1 MNKNVAPLFNK
12 LLVSMLLVAGASAA
26 QANGGR
32 PLNDLNS
39 VVGALDAGVRVAV
52 TIDLSL
58 CQPQAGGQPSQTKG
72 GLAGIDAYRV
82 LADSTL
88 MFSDAHFTVTDAGS
102 PVFQSLRYR
111 VTSDGAVAFRSTTM
125 SLPNYTVI
133 NQSTFTCAI
142 GNGVNFK
149 AILR

>member
-1 MNKNVAPLFNK
+1 MHKNTAFNK
-12 LLVSMLLVAGASAA
+12 LLVSLLVAAGASAA
-26 QANGGR
+26 QANGR

-39 VVGALDAGVRVAV
+39 VQGALDAGLRVSV

-72 GLAGIDAYRV
+72 GLASIESYRV

-88 MFSDAHFTVTDAGS
+88 SFSDAHFTVTDAGS

-133 NQSTFTCAI
+133 NQSSFTCAI

-149 AILR
+149 ASFR